1 MKPEKRIAKLKEQID
16 LQEKIIHTWNRCK
29 QDNEQKINEWLYL
42 TDLSNLGQN
51 QFNEFCQSVEV
62 FAEVIRDRE
71 LSLIKLKKQ
80 LFEMKWNYE
89 YQR

>member
-1 MKPEKRIAKLKEQID
+1 MKPEKWIAKLKEQID
-16 LQEKIIHTWNRCK
+16 QQERIIHTWNGCK
-29 QDNEQKINEWLYL
+29 QDNEQKINEWLYH

-51 QFNEFCQSVEV
+51 QFNELCQNFEV
-62 FAEVIRDRE
+62 FAEAIRDRE

-80 LFEMKWNYE
+80 LFEMKWNHE